1 LDVSYRLHYLPG
13 YWNEVAGQMGLM
25 AMERGR
31 GVPAGGGARRPIEA
45 SSPTLDYVVRAQ
57 RRAADAIRLTAALL
71 LWMAACGGAIPTNSP
86 RREFLQQEAG
96 ELRTRARFFV
106 FEIDIDVAAL
116 GGFRA
121 NSARP
126 FRDVFR
132 RVPLVTE
139 AEIGVVGSHP
149 YRSRRL

>member
-1 LDVSYRLHYLPG
+1 
-13 YWNEVAGQMGLM
+13 MGLM

-71 LWMAACGGAIPTNSP
+71 LWMAACGGAIPPKSP

-106 FEIDIDVAAL
+106 FEIDINVAA
-116 GGFRA
+116 G
-121 NSARP
+121 ARLA
-126 FRDVFR
+126 RDNVR
-132 RVPLVTE
+132 PSSDV
-139 AEIGVVGSHP
+139 IG
-149 YRSRRL
+149 